1 MACCSKRSC
10 NCFLSEGDNVTI
22 TGEGSADNPYVIST
36 GDAGS
41 NFFQVESTSNDCV
54 TIGGLGTVASPLT
67 VTLVFDPDSPIPIEC
82 GPNGIR
88 VLTDTCQEIMCDD
101 SGVPQGYRT
110 DTETGNEYWTFDGN
124 SIGTTLPVGWEDCG
138 GCVPE

>member
-10 NCFLSEGDNVTI
+10 NCFIEEGDNVTI
-22 TGEGSADNPYVIST
+22 TGDGSSASPFVIST
-36 GDAGS
+36 GNAGS
-41 NFFQVESTSNDCV
+41 NYSQVASTSNDCV

-88 VLTDTCQEIMCDD
+88 VLTNTCDEIMCDEN
-101 SGVPQGYRT
+101 GIPQGYRI
-110 DTETGNEYWTFDGN
+110 DTETGYSFWSLDGT
-124 SIGTTLPVGWEDCG
+124 SLGTTTPEGWDDCG
-138 GCVPE
+138 GCQPL